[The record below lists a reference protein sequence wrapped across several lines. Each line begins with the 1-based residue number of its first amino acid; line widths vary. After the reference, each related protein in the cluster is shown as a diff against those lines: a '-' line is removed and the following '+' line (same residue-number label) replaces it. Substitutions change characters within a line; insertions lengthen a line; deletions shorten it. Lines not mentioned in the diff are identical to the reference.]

1 MRTINYSLIALVFL
15 LFLIATF
22 FPFRTARA
30 SEGTFLKYSLS
41 ANTER
46 SVDQKGLSFGFQD
59 EVLFFEKKW
68 EVGFWFDNRAGSK
81 NSAFASYSFG
91 IEPQHGFFY
100 ANFFQGI
107 GLISSP
113 DSVLGGHAQF
123 FADLGVGIRDLK
135 KKVSLGFQYRH
146 ISSAGIFMPNLG
158 RDTFGIQVMIPW

>member
-15 LFLIATF
+15 LFLIVAF
-22 FPFRTARA
+22 FPFRSARA

-41 ANTER
+41 ANTGR
-46 SVDQKGLSFGFQD
+46 SVDQKGLSVGFQD
-59 EVLFFEKKW
+59 EVLFLEKKW
-68 EVGFWFDNRAGSK
+68 EAGVWFDSRAGAKS
-81 NSAFASYSFG
+81 SAFASYSFG

-100 ANFFQGI
+100 VNFFQGI
-107 GLISSP
+107 GLISNP
-113 DSVLGGHAQF
+113 DAILGGHPQF
-123 FADLGVGIRDLK
+123 FADLGAGIRDFK